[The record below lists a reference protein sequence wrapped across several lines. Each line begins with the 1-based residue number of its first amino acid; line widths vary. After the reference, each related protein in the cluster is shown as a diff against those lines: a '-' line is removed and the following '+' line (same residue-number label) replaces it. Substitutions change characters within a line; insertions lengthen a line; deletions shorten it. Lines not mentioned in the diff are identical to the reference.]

1 MYVIY
6 LISSFTTSFNTCTL
20 LSNGHSVEY
29 HMHDVCHSDTYT
41 YINISIIYS
50 NKLETACL
58 IFSSETR
65 LNSIICNIYF
75 VNESYSVL
83 LTSNILTLTVPVNRG
98 DNSWLTS
105 SAIIGMSSVAVAVL
119 LVISVAP
126 ATMMHRIKF
135 ITHGSRSLNTRNWHP
150 TQRDSPEVWG

>member
-1 MYVIY
+1 MLSSVYCLGQWERKNNVSCINTFCVKKKKKSVIINIHVRHIPY
-6 LISSFTTSFNTCTL
+6 QFIYHIFQHFNTCTL

-98 DNSWLTS
+98 DNS
-105 SAIIGMSSVAVAVL
+105 
-119 LVISVAP
+119 
-126 ATMMHRIKF
+126 
-135 ITHGSRSLNTRNWHP
+135 
-150 TQRDSPEVWG
+150 